1 MENRPA
7 RVQVTQAELD
17 EYLKDKRPEGGTYN
31 IWHHR
36 YSGLE
41 RDFNKQSVRPKFKVD
56 IARDA
61 GLTNGSRNKNAYFC
75 LFFAKGMCSQGPKCN
90 MWHRVPTT
98 EDKLETTIDCFG
110 RDKFTEFRQ
119 DMGGVGGFIRE
130 NRTLYVGRIAISSD
144 TENVIR
150 RQFGQFGPL
159 ERVRILKNRGVAFV
173 TYKTRANAEFAR
185 EAMMNQNLENNEIIN
200 VRWATADPNAIAN
213 RLDAQDDE
221 LEEQR
226 VAQFLA
232 ENIDTT
238 EGQEAESSLPAEFT
252 SVKRDID
259 EDGFNKMEK
268 SMKKQKSE
276 QEQTSEQTSEQTYT
290 QEDYNN
296 YYYQQYLEQQQYM
309 EQQQKEA
316 EKLGGIIPQNVL
328 SNLKTL
334 AKNTPVTAKPATNKT
349 SSLGNLADY
358 GSDSDSDQE

>member
-1 MENRPA
+1 MKELCSLT
-7 RVQVTQAELD
+7 VYTQIFL
-17 EYLKDKRPEGGTYN
+17 
-31 IWHHR
+31 I
-36 YSGLE
+36 
-41 RDFNKQSVRPKFKVD
+41 
-56 IARDA
+56 
-61 GLTNGSRNKNAYFC
+61 
-75 LFFAKGMCSQGPKCN
+75 
-90 MWHRVPTT
+90 
-98 EDKLETTIDCFG
+98 
-110 RDKFTEFRQ
+110 
-119 DMGGVGGFIRE
+119 
-130 NRTLYVGRIAISSD
+130 
-144 TENVIR
+144 
-150 RQFGQFGPL
+150 
-159 ERVRILKNRGVAFV
+159 VRILKNRGVAFV

-232 ENIDTT
+232 ENIDTSQ
-238 EGQEAESSLPAEFT
+238 GQEAESSLPAEFT

-268 SMKKQKSE
+268 STKKQKSE
-276 QEQTSEQTSEQTYT
+276 EQTSEPTSEPAYT
-290 QEDYNN
+290 QEDYDN

-316 EKLGGIIPQNVL
+316 EKVGGIIPQNVL
-328 SNLKTL
+328 SSLKTL
-334 AKNTPVTAKPATNKT
+334 AKNTPVAAQPATNKT

>member
-1 MENRPA
+1 MNLTRPA

-17 EYLKDKRPEGGTYN
+17 DYLKDKRPEGGTYN

-61 GLTNGSRNKNAYFC
+61 GLTIGSRNKNAYFC
-75 LFFAKGMCSQGPKCN
+75 LFFAKGMCSQGPKCA

-213 RLDAQDDE
+213 RLDAEDDQ

-226 VAQFLA
+226 VAQILA
-232 ENIDTT
+232 ENAGTNED
-238 EGQEAESSLPAEFT
+238 QDVESELPAEFT
-252 SVKRDID
+252 SVKRDMD
-259 EDGFNKMEK
+259 ESGFNQTERHL
-268 SMKKQKSE
+268 KKQKPE
-276 QEQTSEQTSEQTYT
+276 EVKAITEAQDAYT
-290 QEDYNN
+290 QEDYDN
-296 YYYQQYLEQQQYM
+296 YYRQQQQYIEYQ
-309 EQQQKEA
+309 EQQQKEN
-316 EKLGGIIPQNVL
+316 EKVGGIIPKNIL
-328 SNLKTL
+328 ANLKTL
-334 AKNTPVTAKPATNKT
+334 AKNTTTTPVKT
-349 SSLGNLADY
+349 PEKKTTSGLGNLADY
-358 GSDSDSDQE
+358 GSDSEED